1 MKTNAIIL
9 EQVCEEWLAMKRLAV
24 KESTFA
30 RYQMIIR
37 KHILP
42 ELGGYAMEGLN
53 SSIINTYTCQ
63 KLDTNS
69 TKTVRDICSVLK
81 SVIRYA
87 ENEYALHNI
96 AGNMVLPK
104 QQRTNRE
111 VLTDWER
118 KKIESYLWEN
128 RETPRCAGILLCLYT
143 GLRLGEICG
152 LQWGDFDRKKHI
164 IYINRTLQRVTETR
178 NAGRQKTKLI
188 SGEPKSEASV
198 RAIPLPK
205 FFRSMFRE
213 LGNGK
218 RKQEYFLSGTDEPI
232 EPRNYQYFFKRTLEI
247 CGIRYVNFHTLR
259 HTFATRCVE
268 SGMDIKT
275 LSEILG
281 HTSTNITL
289 SYYVHSSMQSKRK
302 QLNRLT
308 FHVTVS

>member
-9 EQVCEEWLAMKRLAV
+9 EQICEEWLAMKRLAV

-42 ELGGYAMEGLN
+42 ELGGYSVEGLN
-53 SSIINTYTCQ
+53 SSIINNYTCQ
-63 KLDTNS
+63 KLDGNS
-69 TKTVRDICSVLK
+69 TKTVRDICTVLK

-87 ENEYALHNI
+87 ENEYDLHNI

-128 RETPRCAGILLCLYT
+128 REEPRCAGILLCLYT

-152 LQWGDFDRKKHI
+152 LQWGDLDRKKHI
-164 IYINRTLQRVTETR
+164 VYVNRTLQRVTETR
-178 NAGRQKTKLI
+178 NAGKQKTKLI

-205 FFRSMFRE
+205 VFWSMFRE
-213 LGNGK
+213 LGDGR
-218 RKQEYFLSGTDEPI
+218 RKQEYFLSGTSEPI
-232 EPRNYQYFFKRTLEI
+232 EPRNYQYFFKRTLET

-281 HTSTNITL
+281 HTNTNITL

-308 FHVTVS
+308 FHAAVS